1 MNGSKLFEHSDF
13 HFGKKYKPFLKPT
26 ELKKKV
32 VEKVTFL
39 FGLELLNAVLETVG
53 AKENCQ

>member
-1 MNGSKLFEHSDF
+1 MAQNCLNTMISILE
-13 HFGKKYKPFLKPT
+13 KKYKPFLKPT